1 MSDTP
6 KSPLQAQDAPPPEH
20 VLRTPPERFAGLPDY
35 PFAPNYRY
43 LGDGLRL
50 HYVDEGP
57 QDSRHTVLMMHGEP
71 SWSYLYRHMIPAV
84 AERARVIAPDLI
96 GFGRSDKPA
105 RQSDYTYA
113 RHVAWMS
120 EWFELM
126 DLNDVVL
133 VCQDWGGLIG
143 LRLVAAYPERFSA
156 VVAANTMLP
165 VGNDDHPPPEAFLRW
180 QAHSQTA
187 TEFPVGTFIQSSTT
201 RTLSPEEVA
210 AYDAPFPTDAHKA
223 GARIFPA
230 LVPTRSDDP
239 ENAAQKAA
247 WKTLSEFGKPF
258 VTAFSDSDPI
268 TAGGDAIF
276 QSRIPGTK
284 NQPHTTLTGG
294 HHFLQEDVPAE
305 FAAVVLGVLDRLD
318 T

>member
-126 DLNDVVL
+126 DLDDVVL

-143 LRLVAAYPERFSA
+143 LRLVAAYPERFAA
-156 VVAANTMLP
+156 VVVANTMLP
-165 VGNDDHPPPEAFLRW
+165 VGGTFTPPPEFTAW
-180 QAHSQTA
+180 QAMA
-187 TEFPVGTFIQSSTT
+187 ANAPEFPVGDILQGATT
-201 RTLSPEEVA
+201 RTLTADEVA
-210 AYDAPFPTDAHKA
+210 AYNAPFPNGTYKA
-223 GARIFPA
+223 GARVFPS
-230 LVPTRSDDP
+230 LVPTAKDDP
-239 ENAAQKAA
+239 ENPAQLEA
-247 WKTLSEFGKPF
+247 WKALEAFDKPF
-258 VTAFSDSDPI
+258 VTAFSDLDPI
-268 TAGGDAIF
+268 TRGGEKVF
-276 QSRIPGTK
+276 QRRVKGAA
-284 NQPHTTLTGG
+284 NQPHTVLTGG

-305 FAAVVLGVLDRLD
+305 LSAVVLGVLDRLD
-318 T
+318 A